1 MCVADEF
8 GVGVASRVEG
18 SVGRGVSDAHWLTV
32 AEMQTEMEPEL
43 DSLAEPETEGEVV
56 AVALLVAV
64 SDDVAVIVATAEALD
79 RSLPVGETD
88 GELVVERE
96 RLSVDAG
103 ESEIDGATDAVEKGE
118 PESPDDALKTPLALN
133 DADKV
138 SLIVEDALS
147 LASRVAVMS
156 GDADTTAVCD
166 TSPDSEASAE
176 NVGASDFV

>member
-1 MCVADEF
+1 
-8 GVGVASRVEG
+8 
-18 SVGRGVSDAHWLTV
+18 
-32 AEMQTEMEPEL
+32 MQTEMEPEL
-43 DSLAEPETEGEVV
+43 DSLAEPESEGEVV
-56 AVALLVAV
+56 AVALLVAVSDDVAVVVVVALHVAV

-138 SLIVEDALS
+138 SLIVEDTLS

-156 GDADTTAVCD
+156 GDVDTTAERD
-166 TSPDSEASAE
+166 TSLDSEASAE
-176 NVGASDFV
+176 NDAASDFV